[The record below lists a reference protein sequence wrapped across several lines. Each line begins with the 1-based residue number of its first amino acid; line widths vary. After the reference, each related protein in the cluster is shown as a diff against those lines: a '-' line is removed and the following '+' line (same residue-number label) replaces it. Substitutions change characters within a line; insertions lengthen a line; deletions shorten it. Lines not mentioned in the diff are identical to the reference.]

1 MDPQFQSELT
11 AAILT
16 LTPGMILLALVA
28 LVGLLM
34 LLEKVGILASFSGT
48 AKPAAA
54 APVAAAEAAKVETTE
69 PSPTPPD
76 TKSP

>member
-34 LLEKVGILASFSGT
+34 LLEKAGILASFSGT

-54 APVAAAEAAKVETTE
+54 ATAEAAKVETPTE
-69 PSPTPPD
+69 PSPTPPE